1 MRLLIAIVL
10 AFGLCEYAQAE
21 GIKQNGIFETA
32 MAECQLLG
40 QDALAIQAI
49 RYEINTITIDELITS
64 LDILIQQENDEG
76 SKHQPLFLHRI
87 RVVAQWVFYHYPP
100 DFAENLVGQTYT
112 IECQQKTAQQ
122 LAKKFPKLYG
132 DGTRNSQK
140 RDAWQSNH
148 DTEISF

>member
-1 MRLLIAIVL
+1 MRLLIAILL
-10 AFGLCEYAQAE
+10 ALGLCEYAQAE

-32 MAECQLLG
+32 MAECQLVG
-40 QDALAIQAI
+40 QEALAIQAI
-49 RYEINTITIDELITS
+49 RYEINAITIDELITS

-87 RVVAQWVFYHYPP
+87 RAVAKWVFYHYPA
-100 DFAENLVGQTYT
+100 DFAEQLVGQTYT

-122 LAKKFPKLYG
+122 LAEKFPKLY
-132 DGTRNSQK
+132 DGTRNIQK

-148 DTEISF
+148 DTEINF